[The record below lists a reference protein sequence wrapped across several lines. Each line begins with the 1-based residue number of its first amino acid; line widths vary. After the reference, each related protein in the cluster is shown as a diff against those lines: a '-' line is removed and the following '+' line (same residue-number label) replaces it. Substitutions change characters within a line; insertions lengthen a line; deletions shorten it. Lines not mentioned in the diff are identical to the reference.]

1 MTKTFT
7 DEANVFI
14 IQFSIYMEA
23 LMQEFIILIGV
34 LLVIA
39 FMQKIAGVVLD
50 KNELG
55 EYKTVVDIACIV
67 TCYLLLGRYVY
78 VHLIEDL
85 IAFLG
90 FTF

>member
-1 MTKTFT
+1 
-7 DEANVFI
+7 
-14 IQFSIYMEA
+14 
-23 LMQEFIILIGV
+23 MQEFLLLIC
-34 LLVIA
+34 LLVVIA
-39 FMQKIAGVVLD
+39 FLQKIAGVILD
-50 KNELG
+50 KNELK